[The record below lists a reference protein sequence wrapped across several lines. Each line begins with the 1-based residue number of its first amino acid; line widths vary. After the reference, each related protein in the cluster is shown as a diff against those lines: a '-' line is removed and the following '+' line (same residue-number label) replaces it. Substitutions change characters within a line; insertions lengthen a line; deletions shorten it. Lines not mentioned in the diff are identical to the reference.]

1 MAKVLLKGNEAV
13 VRAAIEAGC
22 KYFFGYPI
30 TPQNEIPEYFSKE
43 LPKIGGAFVQGES
56 EVASVN
62 MLYGAVAAGARA
74 MTSSSSPGIALKQ
87 EGIGYLTKAE
97 VPAVIVN
104 MMRGGPGLG
113 GIQPSQS
120 DYNMCVK
127 GGSNGDYHNIVVA
140 PGNVQELADLVMEA
154 FDLAEVYRTPVIVL
168 ADGLIGQM
176 MEPVELRKPVQREL
190 PAKDWALTGKNGG
203 EPHRVYNL
211 KLQAADLEQDN
222 FDLFKKYA
230 KIEENEARHEEYRME
245 DAEFAFV
252 AFGTA
257 SRVVRSAI
265 DVLRAEGYKVGLI
278 RPITLWPFPVKA
290 FDRPEIKRFMDV
302 ELNMGQMVPD
312 VQLACNDKNK
322 VDFFGHTG
330 GILITVEEVVA
341 FGKKIM
347 GGAN

>member
-43 LPKIGGAFVQGES
+43 LPKVGGVFVQGES
-56 EVASVN
+56 EIASVN

-97 VPAVIVN
+97 MPAVIVN

-127 GGSNGDYHNIVVA
+127 GGSNGDYHNIVLA
-140 PGNVQELADLVMEA
+140 PGNVQELVDLVMES
-154 FDLAEVYRTPVIVL
+154 FDLAEIYRTPVIIL

-176 MEPVELRKPVQREL
+176 MEPVELKKPKQREL

-203 EPHRVYNL
+203 EPHRIYNL

-222 FDLFKKYA
+222 IDLFKKYA
-230 KIEENEARHEEYRME
+230 VIEENERRHEDYKMD

-252 AFGTA
+252 SFGTA
-257 SRVVRSAI
+257 ARIVRSAVDI
-265 DVLRAEGYKVGLI
+265 LREQGYKIGLI
-278 RPITLWPFPVKA
+278 RPITLWPFPVTA
-290 FDRPEIKRFMDV
+290 FERPNIKRYLDI

-330 GILITVEEVVA
+330 GVLITVEEVIEFA
-341 FGKKIM
+341 KKIM
-347 GGAN
+347 GGGK

>member
-13 VRAAIEAGC
+13 VRAAMAAGC

-43 LPKIGGAFVQGES
+43 LPKVGGVFVQGES
-56 EVASVN
+56 ELASIN
-62 MLYGAVAAGARA
+62 MLYGAAAAGARA
-74 MTSSSSPGIALKQ
+74 MTSSSSPGIALMQ
-87 EGIGYLTKAE
+87 EGIGYITKAE
-97 VPAVIVN
+97 VPTVIVN

-127 GGSNGDYHNIVVA
+127 CGSNGDYRNVVVA
-140 PGNVQELADLVMEA
+140 PGNVQELTDLVQEA
-154 FDLAEVYRTPVIVL
+154 FDIADQYRTPVMVL

-176 MEPVELRKPVQREL
+176 MEPVELRKPKERKL

-203 EPHRVYNL
+203 EAHRVYNL
-211 KLQAADLEQDN
+211 KLQAPDLEQDN
-222 FDLFKKYA
+222 IDLFKKYEL
-230 KIEENEARHEEYRME
+230 IEANEKRHEDYQME

-257 SRVVRSAI
+257 SRVVRSAV
-265 DVLRAEGYKVGLI
+265 DVLRKEGFKVGMI
-278 RPITLWPFPVKA
+278 RPITLWPFPDNA
-290 FDRPEIKRFMDV
+290 FERPQIKRYMDV

-312 VQLACNDKNK
+312 IQLACNDKNK

-330 GILITVEEVVA
+330 GVLITVDEIVEY
-341 FGKKIM
+341 GKKIM
-347 GGAN
+347 GGAR

>member
-43 LPKIGGAFVQGES
+43 LPKVGGAFVQGES
-56 EVASVN
+56 EIAAVN

-97 VPAVIVN
+97 MPAVIVN

-127 GGSNGDYHNIVVA
+127 GGSNGDYHNIVLA

-154 FDLAEVYRTPVIVL
+154 FDLADLYRTPVMIL

-176 MEPVELRKPVQREL
+176 MEPVELKKPTQREL

-211 KLQAADLEQDN
+211 KLQASDLEQDN
-222 FDLFKKYA
+222 IDLFKKYA
-230 KIEENEARHEEYRME
+230 VIEANERKHEDYRMD
-245 DAEFAFV
+245 DAEYAFV

-257 SRVVRSAI
+257 ARIVRSGVDI
-265 DVLRAEGYKVGLI
+265 LREQGYKVGLI
-278 RPITLWPFPVKA
+278 RPITLWPFPVAA
-290 FDRPEIKRFMDV
+290 FERPNIKRYMDV

-330 GILITVEEVVA
+330 GVLITVDEVVE

-347 GGAN
+347 GGVK

>member
-56 EVASVN
+56 EIASVN

-97 VPAVIVN
+97 MPAVIVN

-127 GGSNGDYHNIVVA
+127 GGSNGDYHNIVLA

-154 FDLAEVYRTPVIVL
+154 FDLAEIYRTPVMIL

-176 MEPVELRKPVQREL
+176 MEPVELKKPTQREL
-190 PAKDWALTGKNGG
+190 PAKDWALTGRNGG
-203 EPHRVYNL
+203 EPHRIYNL
-211 KLQAADLEQDN
+211 KLQASDLEQDN
-222 FDLFKKYA
+222 IDLFKKYA
-230 KIEENEARHEEYRME
+230 VIEANERRHEDYKME

-252 AFGTA
+252 SFGTA
-257 SRVVRSAI
+257 ARIVRSAVDI
-265 DVLRAEGYKVGLI
+265 LREQGYKVGLI
-278 RPITLWPFPVKA
+278 RPITLWPFPVAA
-290 FDRPEIKRFMDV
+290 FERPNIKRYLDV

-330 GILITVEEVVA
+330 GVLITVEEVVE

-347 GGAN
+347 GGEK